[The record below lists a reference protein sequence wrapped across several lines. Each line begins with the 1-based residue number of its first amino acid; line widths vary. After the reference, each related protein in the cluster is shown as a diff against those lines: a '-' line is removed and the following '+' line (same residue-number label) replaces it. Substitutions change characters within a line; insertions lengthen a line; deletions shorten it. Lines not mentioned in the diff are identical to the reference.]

1 MNIDTAPRAHT
12 FRILIVDD
20 DPGGQA
26 YFEPHIDAAWGR
38 LHTVE
43 VDQSPTPE
51 DALNRLSLSSYAVV
65 LVSWKS
71 PAFNGGVFLRNM
83 RGYGM
88 RVPVVV
94 VSNMLRGEIRE
105 NIESFG
111 AVLLNRGMMGG
122 IALRDAVASS
132 IRLVN
137 TSQASSDGVS
147 RRFPFK
153 SKPPR
158 AQPPV

>member
-1 MNIDTAPRAHT
+1 MNIGTTAKAHT

-20 DPGGQA
+20 DPEGHT
-26 YFEPHIDAAWGR
+26 YFEPHVAAAWGN
-38 LHTVE
+38 LHTIE
-43 VDQSPTPE
+43 IEQARSPE
-51 DALNRLSLSSYAVV
+51 DALNRLSTSSYAVV
-65 LVSWKS
+65 LVSWKNT
-71 PAFNGGVFLRNM
+71 AFAGAAFLRNM

-88 RVPVVV
+88 RTPVVV
-94 VSNMLRGEIRE
+94 VSSLLRGDIRD

-137 TSQASSDGVS
+137 TSQASTDGVS